1 MIKKIPGI
9 RRKPGEGTA
18 RTTEGQ
24 APSGRKK
31 RIAVG
36 VMLALA
42 VAGLGYYLQARGRI
56 STDDA
61 FVDGRIHYVTPR
73 IPGYVANVA
82 VSDNQLVA
90 AGDVLVELDPTD
102 YQVALAQARADLAT
116 AESVLAAMEL
126 EAPLELDQT
135 SSRVTGATAQ
145 REALTKSLEQAKKEE
160 EAALQDTAE
169 AQAKLDQTKL
179 DLTRYQT
186 LHDRDVVSQSD
197 MDKANTA
204 LHTAQAQTRAAAA
217 RAEAAARRRL
227 AVESDLDRL
236 AAEITLAQTGTGTAR
251 IKDKEAAAQRARAD
265 LAREKVRQAE
275 LNLGYT
281 KITSPVAGHVTKKA
295 VEQGRLA
302 SAGQPLLAVVP
313 LDAQETWITANFKE
327 TQLTHVRPGQEVVF
341 TVDAYPGREFQG
353 RVESI
358 MAGTGAVF
366 SLFPPENASGNY
378 VKVVQRIPVK
388 IVPVGLDGDAPVLR
402 LGMSVVPTILVR

>member
-1 MIKKIPGI
+1 MIKKIPGL
-9 RRKPGEGTA
+9 RRKSGPAASTA
-18 RTTEGQ
+18 Q
-24 APSGRKK
+24 ADTPAARKK
-31 RIAVG
+31 KRLVLI
-36 VMLALA
+36 LLA
-42 VAGLGYYLQARGRI
+42 VLAVSGLGYYLFARGRI

-73 IPGYVANVA
+73 VPGYVARVA
-82 VSDNQLVA
+82 AEDNQLVA

-102 YQVALAQARADLAT
+102 YQVALAQARADLAS

-197 MDKANTA
+197 MDKATTA

-227 AVESDLDRL
+227 SLESDLDRL
-236 AAEITLAQTGTGTAR
+236 AAEITLAATGTGTAR

-281 KITSPVAGHVTKKA
+281 KITAPVAGHVTKKA

-302 SAGQPLLAVVP
+302 AAGQPLLAVVP
-313 LDAQETWITANFKE
+313 LDASETWITANFKE
-327 TQLTHVRPGQEVVF
+327 TQLTRVQPGQEVVF
-341 TVDAYPGREFQG
+341 TVDAYPGREFSG
-353 RVESI
+353 RVDSI

-366 SLFPPENASGNY
+366 SLFPPENASGNF

-388 IVPVGLDGDAPVLR
+388 IVPRDLGGDAPVLR
-402 LGMSVVPTILVR
+402 LGMSVVPTIILR

>member
-1 MIKKIPGI
+1 MIKNLSGL
-9 RRKPGEGTA
+9 RRKTAPGA
-18 RTTEGQ
+18 PKSQ
-24 APSGRKK
+24 AEQAAASKK
-31 RIAVG
+31 KKV
-36 VMLALA
+36 ALA
-42 VAGLGYYLQARGRI
+42 VMLLLAVSGAGYYLYATGRI
-56 STDDA
+56 TTDDA

-73 IPGYVANVA
+73 VPGYVANVA
-82 VSDNQLVA
+82 VTDNQLVA

-102 YQVALAQARADLAT
+102 FQVALAQARADLA
-116 AESVLAAMEL
+116 AVESQLAAMEL

-145 REALTKSLEQAKKEE
+145 REALTKSLEQVRKEE

-169 AQAKLDQTKL
+169 AQAKLDQAKL
-179 DLTRYQT
+179 DLARYQT
-186 LHDRDVVSQSD
+186 LHDREVVSQSD
-197 MDKANTA
+197 MDKATTA

-217 RAEAAARRRL
+217 RAEGTARHRL
-227 AVESDLDRL
+227 SIESDLDRL

-295 VEQGRLA
+295 VEQGRLTA
-302 SAGQPLLAVVP
+302 AGQPLLAVVP
-313 LDAQETWITANFKE
+313 LDPQETWITANYKE
-327 TQLTHVRPGQEVVF
+327 TQLTHVHPGQEVVF
-341 TVDAYPGREFQG
+341 TVDAYPGREFRG
-353 RVESI
+353 RVDSI

-388 IVPVGLDGDAPVLR
+388 IVPVDLASDAPVLR
-402 LGMSVVPTILVR
+402 LGMSVAPAILVR